1 MKNTKRMSNLQK
13 LIAQD
18 WHPGKAALAG
28 TLATAT
34 YSLAMEGDKLLL
46 NNHFSDV
53 RFIEGIVAGRKREK
67 RFWLLAWLLHFLN
80 GVALAEAYAALFKRL
95 LPGPNWL
102 KGALFSEIFIIGAWG
117 LTPLADKYHPL
128 IKDGEMPQLAN
139 WKAFYQNLLR
149 HLVFGLTLGLIY
161 EGKK

>member
-1 MKNTKRMSNLQK
+1 MSILQK

-28 TLATAT
+28 TLATVA
-34 YSLAMEGDKLLL
+34 YSVAMEGDKFLIG
-46 NNHFSDV
+46 NRFSDV

-80 GVALAEAYAALFKRL
+80 GIALAEIYAAIFKHL

-102 KGALFSEIFIIGAWG
+102 KGSLFSEIFITGAWG

-161 EGKK
+161 RGKK

>member
-1 MKNTKRMSNLQK
+1 MSKRQK
-13 LIAQD
+13 ILAQD

-28 TLATAT
+28 ALATVT
-34 YSLAMEGDKLLL
+34 YSLAMEGDKFLL
-46 NNHFSDV
+46 NNRFSDV
-53 RFIEGIVAGRKREK
+53 HFIMGIVAGRKQEK
-67 RFWLLAWLLHFLN
+67 HFWLLAWLLHFLN
-80 GVALAEAYAALFKRL
+80 GVALAEIYAAIFKRL

-102 KGALFSEIFIIGAWG
+102 KGTLFSEIFITGAWG

-128 IKDGEMPQLAN
+128 IKDGEIPQLAN

-161 EGKK
+161 RGKK

>member
-1 MKNTKRMSNLQK
+1 MKGIQHMTLLQK
-13 LIAQD
+13 LIAKD

-28 TLATAT
+28 TLATIA
-34 YSLAMEGDKLLL
+34 YSIAMEGDKLLIG
-46 NNHFSDV
+46 NRFSDV

-80 GVALAEAYAALFKRL
+80 GIALAEVYAAFFKHL

-102 KGALFSEIFIIGAWG
+102 KGTLFSEIFITGAWG

-149 HLVFGLTLGLIY
+149 HLVFGLILGIIY
-161 EGKK
+161 RDKK